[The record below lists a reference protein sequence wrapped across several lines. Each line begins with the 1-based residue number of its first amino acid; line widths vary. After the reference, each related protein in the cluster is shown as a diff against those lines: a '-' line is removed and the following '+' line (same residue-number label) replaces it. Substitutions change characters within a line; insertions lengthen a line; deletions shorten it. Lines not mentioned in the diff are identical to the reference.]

1 MPAPVLQRHNLW
13 VLILLK
19 TQRNFKLEEMFSMG
33 ILIMMPVV
41 KLLQKHSWAK
51 PLLLLR
57 VKTIQIVIVMILG
70 LIFVWNGVLIH

>member
-1 MPAPVLQRHNLW
+1 MQVLVLQRHNLW

-19 TQRNFKLEEMFSMG
+19 TQRNFKLEEMCSMD

-41 KLLQKHSWAK
+41 KLLQKHSWVK
-51 PLLLLR
+51 LLLLPR